1 MSIRIRLTNRSSVAQ
16 PTNFALSYD
25 PATFTYADLLSSAW
39 AHVPPTVVKSITGP
53 VPKPKPKLDSEKPP
67 TLSCVF
73 VDGGSFPSKTLEV
86 ANWGGSVL
94 SSFSNGSSVEVRWR
108 WIGSAGTA
116 AAGPKKKQANKQG
129 SKKKAKEPEEEA
141 DDRGSGASGTS
152 AFQREEGGG
161 AVKPKA
167 VARAQPGVSTSNR
180 SGAAKMSKMTGQTL
194 SGGSYTPSAQPAA
207 QQARR
212 RINLGSSEGD
222 VTSTLLSSTSGNSGN
237 TSKFLRSAMSGAVK
251 KTYEVSLARDRL
263 TAVLAD
269 VIHFSKTGTRS
280 IVFDKNEGVGG
291 NYTVTYKKSKMEGR
305 GNHVDKN
312 VQILSLEELT
322 SVVEQV
328 MKDTEGDDESRGMLK
343 GEMMSLVSA
352 RVFWSFV
359 FHFPGKHPHE
369 VMRSG
374 EGSDGK
380 NWDWTFLDERRREK
394 SDKAKDEEGMEEWN
408 RMIDTYEID
417 DLDKVAELQ
426 KEEEKHDGVL
436 AVENLEADVVKE
448 AMTMKRKR
456 LEALERRTKSR
467 TDEDGG
473 DVGGD
478 VDDWDWVPDLVE
490 VDEEEVR
497 EVRRVMRRETSNENN
512 RRNALTRLAAA
523 QCFELGNPEMA
534 PEKIK
539 ALVTQTMNPPPFHR
553 QLGPPKFTDQ
563 VGRYWY
569 SGRKRRSSG

>member
-53 VPKPKPKLDSEKPP
+53 VPKPKPKLDSKKPP

-73 VDGGSFPSKTLEV
+73 VDSGSFPPKTLEV
-86 ANWGGSVL
+86 VNWGGSVL

-141 DDRGSGASGTS
+141 DEYVPEEEPQTNNTTTSTSTSRSSGRNRNVVDYAKIEAEAQALQTPAPSKGK
-152 AFQREEGGG
+152 RRGG

-280 IVFDKNEGVGG
+280 IVFDKNEGVGE

-312 VQILSLEELT
+312 VQVGGGEE
-322 SVVEQV
+322 
-328 MKDTEGDDESRGMLK
+328 
-343 GEMMSLVSA
+343 
-352 RVFWSFV
+352 
-359 FHFPGKHPHE
+359 
-369 VMRSG
+369 RS
-374 EGSDGK
+374 
-380 NWDWTFLDERRREK
+380 DERSE
-394 SDKAKDEEGMEEWN
+394 S
-408 RMIDTYEID
+408 
-417 DLDKVAELQ
+417 
-426 KEEEKHDGVL
+426 H
-436 AVENLEADVVKE
+436 
-448 AMTMKRKR
+448 
-456 LEALERRTKSR
+456 
-467 TDEDGG
+467 ED
-473 DVGGD
+473 
-478 VDDWDWVPDLVE
+478 
-490 VDEEEVR
+490 
-497 EVRRVMRRETSNENN
+497 S
-512 RRNALTRLAAA
+512 
-523 QCFELGNPEMA
+523 C
-534 PEKIK
+534 
-539 ALVTQTMNPPPFHR
+539 
-553 QLGPPKFTDQ
+553 
-563 VGRYWY
+563 
-569 SGRKRRSSG
+569 